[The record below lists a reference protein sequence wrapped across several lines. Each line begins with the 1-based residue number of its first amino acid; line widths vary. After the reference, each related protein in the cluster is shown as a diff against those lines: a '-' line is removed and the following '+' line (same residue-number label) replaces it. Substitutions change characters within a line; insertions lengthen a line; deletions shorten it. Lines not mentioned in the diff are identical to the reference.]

1 MVIFALMLQYPDYLL
16 LNKQYE
22 YPSETSAVIIPG
34 ITEKLTENN
43 YQQKYHKLV
52 YLEELESSRKIIAE

>member
-1 MVIFALMLQYPDYLL
+1 M

-22 YPSETSAVIIPG
+22 YPSEASAVIAPG
-34 ITEKLTENN
+34 IAEKLTENN
-43 YQQKYHKLV
+43 YKEKYHKLI